1 MGYESRMLAAR
12 AWVPITCMIWQVVP
26 STSTRKSIN
35 LDLARAA
42 PYRYF
47 TQYGPAHA
55 DQNLI
60 QQTFFLAS
68 FLSVSLV
75 VLLYGVGRSGW
86 TRRCR
91 AGLLTSPHAHTST
104 STRSHTHTHITP
116 TPPGFYSY
124 SSTAL
129 ILERDIAAAA
139 GGPGD
144 AACAWRRPSSA
155 DPRASE

>member
-1 MGYESRMLAAR
+1 MHMSLACPRLARGLLAA
-12 AWVPITCMIWQVVP
+12 CMIWQVVP
-26 STSTRKSIN
+26 STGTCKSIN

-60 QQTFFLAS
+60 QSSLRP
-68 FLSVSLV
+68 SLV
-75 VLLYGVGRSGW
+75 PLCVLGGVVVWRRPPRMGKAMPGRSVDQP
-86 TRRCR
+86 
-91 AGLLTSPHAHTST
+91 PHAHTGT

-129 ILERDIAAAA
+129 ILERDMAF
-139 GGPGD
+139 
-144 AACAWRRPSSA
+144 SA
-155 DPRASE
+155 

>member
-1 MGYESRMLAAR
+1 MHMSLACPRLARGLLAA
-12 AWVPITCMIWQVVP
+12 CMIWQVVL
-26 STSTRKSIN
+26 STGTCESIN

-60 QQTFFLAS
+60 QQTFFIAS

-86 TRRCR
+86 TKFIKTTDSNIVIRYLVDLKS
-91 AGLLTSPHAHTST
+91 G
-104 STRSHTHTHITP
+104 TP
-116 TPPGFYSY
+116 V
-124 SSTAL
+124 L
-129 ILERDIAAAA
+129 
-139 GGPGD
+139 
-144 AACAWRRPSSA
+144 
-155 DPRASE
+155 DP